1 MSITSHVYITAR
13 LFPGHDKQRKKLAVE
28 MAHQIDTHSHSDA
41 EVATKPSLDAKA
53 NPVLDTEVIDHGLD
67 PNAQSGSKWRRI
79 AGFFW
84 DSIDGD
90 PKYRAYVRR
99 LDLIFL

>member
-1 MSITSHVYITAR
+1 
-13 LFPGHDKQRKKLAVE
+13 
-28 MAHQIDTHSHSDA
+28 MAHLIDTHSHSDA
-41 EVATKPSLDAKA
+41 EVAAKPSLDAKA
-53 NPVLDTEVIDHGLD
+53 NPVLDTEVINHGLD
-67 PNAQSGSKWRRI
+67 PDTKSGSKWRRI

-99 LDLIFL
+99 LDLIFLQVASHAALAGGSANDA

>member
-1 MSITSHVYITAR
+1 
-13 LFPGHDKQRKKLAVE
+13 
-28 MAHQIDTHSHSDA
+28 MAPQLDNHSYSDA
-41 EVATKPSLDAKA
+41 QVATKSSLDAKA
-53 NPVLDTEVIDHGLD
+53 DPVSDTEAIDNGVD
-67 PNAQSGSKWRRI
+67 PNAKSGSKWRRI

>member
-1 MSITSHVYITAR
+1 
-13 LFPGHDKQRKKLAVE
+13 
-28 MAHQIDTHSHSDA
+28 MAHQIDTQSDA
-41 EVATKPSLDAKA
+41 EVTSKHSHNAKT
-53 NPVLDTEVIDHGLD
+53 NLVSDTEVIDHGLD
-67 PNAQSGSKWRRI
+67 PNAKSGSKWRRI

>member
-1 MSITSHVYITAR
+1 
-13 LFPGHDKQRKKLAVE
+13 
-28 MAHQIDTHSHSDA
+28 MAHQIDPLSDA
-41 EVATKPSLDAKA
+41 EVVSKHSHDVKT
-53 NPVLDTEVIDHGLD
+53 NPVSDTEVIDHGLD
-67 PNAQSGSKWRRI
+67 PNAKSGSKWRHI